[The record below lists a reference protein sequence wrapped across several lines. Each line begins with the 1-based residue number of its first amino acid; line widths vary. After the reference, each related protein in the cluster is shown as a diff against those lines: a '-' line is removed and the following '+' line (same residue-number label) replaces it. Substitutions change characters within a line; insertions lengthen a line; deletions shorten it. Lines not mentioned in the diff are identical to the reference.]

1 MKAMILVALMFLSVP
16 ASAGRKAALR
26 MLSFAPV
33 AFFHET
39 VAHESAHVLMARTL
53 VRGTSVTEFRVWP
66 GRNNA
71 GQFHMAWYRVDGP
84 VATPAQETMIKLAP
98 YALDIVA
105 FTASDIALSRVKP
118 GGWWGSMIVVMG
130 MVAPLVNFSLNYVN
144 GGDWRDLRDRS
155 PAFGVVGGV
164 LIGVGVLRLAYR
176 VVQALKERE

>member
-1 MKAMILVALMFLSVP
+1 MRVMIIVVAMLLPISAT
-16 ASAGRKAALR
+16 AGRKAALR

-33 AFFHET
+33 AYFHET
-39 VAHESAHVLMARTL
+39 VAHETAHTLTALTL
-53 VRGTSVTEFRVWP
+53 VRNTTVTEFRVWP
-66 GRNNA
+66 GRN
-71 GQFHMAWYRVDGP
+71 GQGKFHMAWYRVDGP
-84 VATPAQETMIKLAP
+84 VATPFQATMITLAP

-118 GGWWGSMIVVMG
+118 GGWWGSMILVMG
-130 MVAPLVNFSLNYVN
+130 MAAPLVNFTFNYIG
-144 GGDWRDLRDRS
+144 GGDFRALRDRS